1 MSDNAITF
9 IQLSDTH
16 FYPAGATAPH
26 GLDPAANLRRVA
38 DWVET
43 EGLDPSFFLI
53 SGDLSN
59 DGDPE
64 SYRHFATALRALE
77 GRFGVPIL
85 LGLGNHDRRG
95 PFRRLVLGEPVGDD
109 DQTPYY
115 YSRQVGGL
123 RVLMLDSLLPG
134 EIDGELGAAQLAWLA
149 EELRR
154 PAPSGALVVLH
165 HPVTPRGIPRA
176 QEYPLRD
183 AAALLA
189 LTAGR
194 PPLGI
199 LGGHT
204 HVSTA
209 ALAGGTL
216 AITAPS
222 VAFQFDPTG
231 RAGLRLIAGAGCNL
245 CTVRDGQLLVNPIV
259 LPGGGQVL
267 AHLG

>member
-1 MSDNAITF
+1 MSGEAVTF
-9 IQLSDTH
+9 VHLSDTH
-16 FYPAGATAPH
+16 LLPEGATSPH
-26 GLDPAANLRRVA
+26 GLDPAANLRQVA
-38 DWVET
+38 DWVAA
-43 EGLDPSFFLI
+43 EGLEPTFFLI

-77 GRFGVPIL
+77 GRFGVPVL

-95 PFRRLVLGEPVGDD
+95 PFRRLVLGESVGDD
-109 DQTPYY
+109 DETPYY
-115 YSRQVGGL
+115 YSRRIGAL
-123 RVLMLDSLLPG
+123 RVLMLDSLVPG

-149 EELRR
+149 EELRT
-154 PAPSGALVVLH
+154 PAPGGDLVVLH
-165 HPVTPRGIPRA
+165 HPVTPRGIPRVR
-176 QEYPLRD
+176 EYPLRD

-189 LTAGR
+189 LTAQW
-194 PPLGI
+194 PLLGI

-204 HVSTA
+204 HVTTA
-209 ALAGGTL
+209 AHVGGTL

-231 RAGLRLIAGAGCNL
+231 RVGLRLIAGAGCNL